1 MYNTHAIR
9 THGSKNFFVENG
21 DFYVGTTANNPTATD
36 APVYYFKRDGSLY
49 ASNIKAA
56 SGRVNNLFVEDELR
70 ALHYNIQTVADLGG
84 TFIVAPTLYCSA
96 NATFQVSAINGTTIT
111 ATINDASSIDS
122 DTLGGATWKANSQIK
137 ISGSFG
143 GVVIGTCSGHL
154 TANMNASAGTMKI
167 QFTYDA
173 QSINPLSVKTYAA
186 NEISDLHVMLTTVY
200 DQTDNPVG
208 IYMTSYDANKRS
220 HISLYGGTDTKPTV
234 RIGNLQGLD
243 AINNVTPTG
252 WGIYTNNG
260 FFSGV
265 IVSNSGKIGD
275 FTISDALYSST
286 HSDYNTNVDGI
297 YIGSDYISFGKQGV
311 TYFKPDGTGKIGA
324 WNVSATAFSN
334 GTYGSDS
341 SVYISTANMA
351 SKAIGGRTG
360 ADWRL
365 TVGSHFGVTNTGA
378 FYANSA
384 NVTGTINAT
393 TGTFGNG
400 TYKITVGNGGTAN
413 SAIRYGMS
421 ALADTTNN
429 GFYIGTDGIALGKGA
444 FRVNADGSAVFKN
457 ATLGDPNAYH
467 VGIDSDSVD
476 IYNSNDKLAS
486 FGSTTVVGNSTF
498 GAITINSN
506 GLSGIGDDSVR
517 YFNISSFGKYGS
529 VSRDVDPLNG
539 TVTGTETKEFSINFP
554 ELSNNKIVFG
564 LTVETGIVI
573 PDTNIVWNYIDYVE
587 FTYGYP
593 RTESTGDAQ
602 QDDIAYQIRYDG
614 NKTFTINWTRND
626 YNNYHINIRYYE
638 NHMTPFYL
646 FGVEEIGGEN
656 GTYAFLTGFDN
667 KASGNYSFVSGYKS
681 SSTGEASRAGGQKCA
696 ATGLGSTA
704 EGLTCTASGEASHA
718 EGKQTK
724 SRGEASHAEG
734 AETTAQGKY
743 SHAEGYRCYSSGE
756 GSHAEGESS
765 DAMGLASHAGGWL
778 SNAFGNYSFVHG
790 MYVTS
795 GSDIECQTV
804 IGKWNRIY
812 DEEYSSDSS
821 WVDTGNFAFIIGNG
835 TGDSSS
841 NDNEYRSNAL
851 EVDWNGFIQ
860 RRSLIMSSDS
870 NVTAPSSNT
879 TLASNSYYDINDHQI
894 GYDQIVLNTSNNL
907 YRSFA
912 VTRQVNN
919 ATTTHAM
926 YMGIETSGDRYVSFS
941 DPQAWR
947 NGLGLKRGSSIT
959 RTYTSNSYVNQ
970 TNFNRLA
977 AYQIGNFV
985 YITGNLSL
993 SAAMPKS
1000 SDWVT
1005 IGSFSITPNVTW
1017 YESVAG
1023 CGAGSNIPALGVQ
1036 ITTGGVVQIY
1046 NYSNTS
1052 APSSAW
1058 YRFTAI
1064 IPIE

>member
-1 MYNTHAIR
+1 MVNGSARCLNTLYVNDLNVSGTTSFASLATTGDASIGGHLTVGYSNTFQDSQISTHGVISNEWFRSVGNVGWYSQTYIGGIWMKNTYAIR
-9 THGSKNFFVENG
+9 TYGSRNFFVENG
-21 DFYVGTTANNPTATD
+21 DFYVGTTANDPTATD
-36 APVYYFKRDGSLY
+36 APVFYFKRDGSLY

-413 SAIRYGMS
+413 SAIRYGMT
-421 ALADTTNN
+421 ALGDTTHD
-429 GFYIGTDGIALGKGA
+429 GFYIGTDGVALGKGKFKVTGA
-444 FRVNADGSAVFKN
+444 GALTATSASITGEITATKLTVSNNATITGLNRNRVFTEEPTPPYEKGDLWHVQEEIETYYLTLDTTIDSEKTYYTYSNDVYTAVANPTVENIGSYYERRVITKNNMFVCIITKTSSQSFDANDWAIASTDDGADEDLSIRIDESNNSIYQSINGVEANIGIIQDTLIDNETEFDNINNSFVAVNNSIDSVTENILDQQTQIANLDSKTDSTNETITSLRADIENNEISINNLIRGVVVDSEEPSVAIQLMDAAQNKLYGQIKLSVDTDGSN
-457 ATLGDPNAYH
+457 
-467 VGIDSDSVD
+467 
-476 IYNSNDKLAS
+476 
-486 FGSTTVVGNSTF
+486 NST
-498 GAITINSN
+498 
-506 GLSGIGDDSVR
+506 GLI
-517 YFNISSFGKYGS
+517 NISG
-529 VSRDVDPLNG
+529 
-539 TVTGTETKEFSINFP
+539 
-554 ELSNNKIVFG
+554 
-564 LTVETGIVI
+564 
-573 PDTNIVWNYIDYVE
+573 
-587 FTYGYP
+587 
-593 RTESTGDAQ
+593 
-602 QDDIAYQIRYDG
+602 
-614 NKTFTINWTRND
+614 
-626 YNNYHINIRYYE
+626 
-638 NHMTPFYL
+638 
-646 FGVEEIGGEN
+646 
-656 GTYAFLTGFDN
+656 
-667 KASGNYSFVSGYKS
+667 
-681 SSTGEASRAGGQKCA
+681 
-696 ATGLGSTA
+696 
-704 EGLTCTASGEASHA
+704 
-718 EGKQTK
+718 
-724 SRGEASHAEG
+724 
-734 AETTAQGKY
+734 
-743 SHAEGYRCYSSGE
+743 
-756 GSHAEGESS
+756 
-765 DAMGLASHAGGWL
+765 
-778 SNAFGNYSFVHG
+778 
-790 MYVTS
+790 
-795 GSDIECQTV
+795 
-804 IGKWNRIY
+804 
-812 DEEYSSDSS
+812 
-821 WVDTGNFAFIIGNG
+821 
-835 TGDSSS
+835 
-841 NDNEYRSNAL
+841 
-851 EVDWNGFIQ
+851 
-860 RRSLIMSSDS
+860 
-870 NVTAPSSNT
+870 SSNT
-879 TLASNSYYDINDHQI
+879 VSWFDNQSMYANTIYTTSIMPRSIDGNPGRADVQMTGGLALIARSNGH
-894 GYDQIVLNTSNNL
+894 
-907 YRSFA
+907 
-912 VTRQVNN
+912 
-919 ATTTHAM
+919 
-926 YMGIETSGDRYVSFS
+926 
-941 DPQAWR
+941 
-947 NGLGLKRGSSIT
+947 
-959 RTYTSNSYVNQ
+959 
-970 TNFNRLA
+970 
-977 AYQIGNFV
+977 
-985 YITGNLSL
+985 LSL
-993 SAAMPKS
+993 KS
-1000 SDWVT
+1000 
-1005 IGSFSITPNVTW
+1005 IN
-1017 YESVAG
+1017 
-1023 CGAGSNIPALGVQ
+1023 
-1036 ITTGGVVQIY
+1036 
-1046 NYSNTS
+1046 
-1052 APSSAW
+1052 
-1058 YRFTAI
+1058 
-1064 IPIE
+1064 

>member
-1 MYNTHAIR
+1 MRNTYAVRTYN
-9 THGSKNFFVENG
+9 SVNFFVENG
-21 DFYVGTTANNPTATD
+21 DFYVGPTSNNPTTD
-36 APVYYFKRDGSLY
+36 SAVYYFKKDGSLY

-56 SGRVNNLFVEDELR
+56 SGRISNLFVEDELR

-154 TANMNASAGTMKI
+154 TANMNADAGTMKI

-173 QSINPLSVKTYAA
+173 QSVNSLSVKTYAA
-186 NEISDLHVMLTTVY
+186 SEISDLHVMLTTVY

-243 AINNVTPTG
+243 AINDVTPTG

-360 ADWRL
+360 SDWRF

-384 NVTGTINAT
+384 NVAA
-393 TGTFGNG
+393 GTFGSGNN
-400 TYKITVGNGGTAN
+400 KIIVGNGGTAY
-413 SAIRYGMS
+413 SAIRYGMTT
-421 ALADTTNN
+421 LADTTND

-467 VGIDSDSVD
+467 VSIDSDSLDIWSGVD
-476 IYNSNDKLAS
+476 TTATNRRAS
-486 FGSTTVVGNSTF
+486 FGASGTIIGNDSGYHVSIDNDSLDIWKGTESAATNKKAYFGANETMIGNESGYHMTVGSDGLNIWSGTENTATNKKAYFSATEARIGNANSGNILITPSKLEYADNNGNVYFSVVDARNGETITTHYISETEEYTSSTYEDCPTSIDVSLPYIAQNITDITLVGTQYVNANTERAFTPSYSFTSPSDTITITGLPSTGWNISYYIEYTSKEVLQSFTF
-498 GAITINSN
+498 GGRSN
-506 GLSGIGDDSVR
+506 VSDEYGVRSFSSGYNHYVRGKAAATFGNANTVNGKYAFASGADNVVAGVQSVA
-517 YFNISSFGKYGS
+517 FGKSNHVKTGANNCFVAGTGNRIDNQS
-529 VSRDVDPLNG
+529 KMAIALNCYN
-539 TVTGTETKEFSINFP
+539 VATE
-554 ELSNNKIVFG
+554 
-564 LTVETGIVI
+564 
-573 PDTNIVWNYIDYVE
+573 NY
-587 FTYGYP
+587 
-593 RTESTGDAQ
+593 
-602 QDDIAYQIRYDG
+602 
-614 NKTFTINWTRND
+614 
-626 YNNYHINIRYYE
+626 
-638 NHMTPFYL
+638 
-646 FGVEEIGGEN
+646 
-656 GTYAFLTGFDN
+656 
-667 KASGNYSFVSGYKS
+667 
-681 SSTGEASRAGGQKCA
+681 
-696 ATGLGSTA
+696 
-704 EGLTCTASGEASHA
+704 
-718 EGKQTK
+718 
-724 SRGEASHAEG
+724 
-734 AETTAQGKY
+734 
-743 SHAEGYRCYSSGE
+743 
-756 GSHAEGESS
+756 
-765 DAMGLASHAGGWL
+765 
-778 SNAFGNYSFVHG
+778 
-790 MYVTS
+790 
-795 GSDIECQTV
+795 QTV
-804 IGKWNRIY
+804 IGKYNNY
-812 DEEYSSDSS
+812 YKES
-821 WVDTGNFAFIIGNG
+821 GNAFVIGNG
-835 TGDSSS
+835 TSD
-841 NDNEYRSNAL
+841 DNRSNAMKVTWSGIL
-851 EVDWNGFIQ
+851 EMSNGIFVHAKNVQVNHYTITSNQVSYPIQ
-860 RRSLIMSSDS
+860 IKSSDD
-870 NVTAPSSNT
+870 NT
-879 TLASNSYYDINDHQI
+879 NIGRMYGIRTPDDQYGIGMQACDPWSNSVNSL
-894 GYDQIVLNTSNNL
+894 VLTCDENGSAKVSVTS
-907 YRSFA
+907 S
-912 VTRQVNN
+912 
-919 ATTTHAM
+919 
-926 YMGIETSGDRYVSFS
+926 S
-941 DPQAWR
+941 AWR
-947 NGLGLKRGSSIT
+947 SALGFNRSTQFDKF
-959 RTYTSNSYVNQ
+959 YTTNSYVNE
-970 TNFNRLA
+970 TNFNRIA
-977 AYQIGNFV
+977 AYRLGNLV
-985 YITGNLSL
+985 YVTGNLSL
-993 SAAMPKS
+993 SGAMPKS
-1000 SDWVT
+1000 SDWVE
-1005 IGSFSITPNVTW
+1005 IGQIPMTTNVTW

-1023 CGAGSNIPALGVQ
+1023 SGSGSNIPALGIQ
-1036 ITTGGVVQIY
+1036 ITTSGVIRLY

-1052 APSSAW
+1052 APSGTW

-1064 IPIE
+1064 IPME

>member
-1 MYNTHAIR
+1 MTL
-9 THGSKNFFVENG
+9 SKTTDLSG
-21 DFYVGTTANNPTATD
+21 TANNSPALIVGGTATTPHMEFD
-36 APVYYFKRDGSLY
+36 ANEIHAKKNGAEVESIYINNNGGKVYLGSGTTLY
-49 ASNIKAA
+49 AESGTLNASKVVAG
-56 SGRVNNLFVEDELR
+56 SGRISNLFVENELR
-70 ALHYNIQTVADLGG
+70 ALKYNIQTIADLGG
-84 TFIVAPTLYCSA
+84 SFIVAPTLNCS
-96 NATFQVSAINGTTIT
+96 NTATFSTGSISGNTIT
-111 ATINDASSIDS
+111 ATISDAESINSAD
-122 DTLGGATWKANSQIK
+122 LGGATWKANSKIK
-137 ISGSFG
+137 VSGKIG
-143 GVVIGTCSGHL
+143 GVVIGTCDGTLTSQMNTTAGTL
-154 TANMNASAGTMKI
+154 NFTFTYTSQTAN
-167 QFTYDA
+167 
-173 QSINPLSVKTYAA
+173 INSLIENHAYKA
-186 NEISDLHVMLTTVY
+186 NEVEDLKVMLVTVGA
-200 DQTDNPVG
+200 TNPVG
-208 IYMTSYDANKRS
+208 IYMTSYDANKMS
-220 HISLYGGTDTKPTV
+220 HISLYSGANPTPTV

-243 AINNVTPTG
+243 PIAGVDPDSLTNK
-252 WGIYTNNG
+252 WGIYTSNG
-260 FFSGV
+260 FFKGTIAAERGV
-265 IVSNSGKIGD
+265 IGSNATVTNNWQIGD
-275 FTISDALYSST
+275 RSIWYGNATPGASS
-286 HSDYNTNVDGI
+286 
-297 YIGSDYISFGKQGV
+297 
-311 TYFKPDGTGKIGA
+311 
-324 WNVSATAFSN
+324 
-334 GTYGSDS
+334 S
-341 SVYISTANMA
+341 SLVISTGTA
-351 SKAIGGRTG
+351 STNNIA
-360 ADWRL
+360 
-365 TVGSHFGVTNTGA
+365 GSGTNSSKTWMIAAGTNFGVTNTGVM
-378 FYANSA
+378 YATGA
-384 NVTGTINAT
+384 NVTGILNAT

-400 TYKITVGNGGTAN
+400 TYKITVGNGGTAY
-413 SAIRYGMS
+413 SAIRYGMT
-421 ALADTTNN
+421 ALADTTHN

-564 LTVETGIVI
+564 LTVETDIVI
-573 PDTNIVWNYIDYVE
+573 PDTDIVWDYIDYVE

-593 RTESTGDAQ
+593 RTVSTGDAQ

-646 FGVEEIGGEN
+646 FGVEEIGGEK

-724 SRGEASHAEG
+724 GSGEASHAEG
-734 AETTAQGKY
+734 AETTARGKY
-743 SHAEGYRCYSSGE
+743 SHVEGYRCYSSGE

-778 SNAFGNYSFVHG
+778 SNAFGDYSFVHG

-812 DEEYSSDSS
+812 DEEHSSDSS

-835 TGDSSS
+835 TGNTSS
-841 NDNEYRSNAL
+841 DEYRSNAL
-851 EVDWNGFIQ
+851 EVDWNGFIR
-860 RRSLIMSSDS
+860 RRSLVMSSDS
-870 NVTAPSSNT
+870 DVTAPSSNT

-919 ATTTHAM
+919 ATITHAM
-926 YMGIETSGDRYVSFS
+926 YMGIETSGNRYVSFS

-947 NGLGLKRGSSIT
+947 DGLGLKRGSSIT

-977 AYQIGNFV
+977 AYQIGNLV

-993 SAAMPKS
+993 STAMPKS

-1005 IGSFSITPNVTW
+1005 IGSFDITPNVTW
-1017 YESVAG
+1017 YQSVAG
-1023 CGAGSNIPALGVQ
+1023 CGTGSNIPALGVQ
-1036 ITTGGVVQIY
+1036 ITTSGVIQIY

-1052 APSSAW
+1052 APSGAW